1 MFVTPWKLGFSNLK
15 KIKLKKI
22 NRGIK
27 RRLILH
33 KLNIKLD
40 NPMNP
45 TRWREGANPNP
56 EPRDPTQ
63 NCTIVVLSKHHSP
76 STLSTVAAI
85 HNTYKSF
92 FANQTWLPSH
102 TLTPQSPLSLSRST
116 QTNRST
122 ILRTFVN
129 HQPHISRLGSAR
141 LGSLLPFFYKTLVI
155 FSRGGLSQLPIEHT
169 RTNTQK
175 KPSSQILLLPPIPSL
190 LRVSFP
196 SLVYHRWILI

>member
-1 MFVTPWKLGFSNLK
+1 
-15 KIKLKKI
+15 
-22 NRGIK
+22 
-27 RRLILH
+27 
-33 KLNIKLD
+33 
-40 NPMNP
+40 MNP

-76 STLSTVAAI
+76 STLSTVPAI

-92 FANQTWLPSH
+92 FVNQTWLPSH
-102 TLTPQSPLSLSRST
+102 TLTPQSPLSLSLDRPKPIGPQSYGP
-116 QTNRST
+116 SL
-122 ILRTFVN
+122 IIS
-129 HQPHISRLGSAR
+129 HIYLGSAR